1 MPPAAEAPCFNIRK
15 HTSKVLS
22 LDDYVKSNIMTEQ
35 QKRII
40 IEHINNKKN
49 IIVAGATYSGKTT
62 LLNAILSEIAK
73 TKDRIVMIEKKQN

>member
-1 MPPAAEAPCFNIRK
+1 MRFQGFLPPAAEAPCFNIRK

-40 IEHINNKKN
+40 IEHINNKK
-49 IIVAGATYSGKTT
+49 I
-62 LLNAILSEIAK
+62 
-73 TKDRIVMIEKKQN
+73 